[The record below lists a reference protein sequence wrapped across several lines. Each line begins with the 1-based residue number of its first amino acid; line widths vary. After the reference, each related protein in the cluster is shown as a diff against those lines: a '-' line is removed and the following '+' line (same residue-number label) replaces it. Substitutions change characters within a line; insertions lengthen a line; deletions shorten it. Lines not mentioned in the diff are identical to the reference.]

1 MLTVTA
7 LLAASRPP
15 FVAPL
20 DKQGEADRCKQSFA
34 RGMPSDHFALLNA
47 YDAWEAAGRQGGPG
61 ASYAFARRNFLSDGA
76 LRTAREVRVQYVALL
91 ADTGLIATR
100 RSPGRASSVDGA
112 AGPSRHADS
121 WPVVRACLLA
131 GLYPSVLRVEPAGGG
146 GGKGKGRG
154 RPLRLFA
161 REHGWVKVHP
171 ASVLASRA
179 VTPAHRWLVYAE
191 MVRTATGYATPL
203 DRVHVPSLAPSTPTV
218 ARRSPHIPT

>member
-1 MLTVTA
+1 
-7 LLAASRPP
+7 
-15 FVAPL
+15 
-20 DKQGEADRCKQSFA
+20 
-34 RGMPSDHFALLNA
+34 MPSDHFALLNA
-47 YDAWEAAGRQGGPG
+47 YNAWEAAGRQGGPG

-76 LRTAREVRVQYVALL
+76 LRTAREVRTQYVALL
-91 ADTGLIATR
+91 ADAGLIATR
-100 RSPGRASSVDGA
+100 RSPDRASSVDGA

-131 GLYPSVLRVEPAGGG
+131 GLYPSVLRLEPAGGG

-179 VTPAHRWLVYAE
+179 ATPAHRWLVYAE
-191 MVRTATGYATPL
+191 MVRTATGCASPNANS
-203 DRVHVPSLAPSTPTV
+203 RVRDPSTAMP
-218 ARRSPHIPT
+218 ARALMLLSSSTLIVSPQAAATLCRAYQAFRLRTFTR